1 MVARIVALNSSKPPR
16 RPPGCFTTVE
26 NLHSKGLRRCPPDP
40 MNNVKIF
47 KGWPRPEAFC
57 YWYTANTN
65 LLNLTILVTR
75 KSEYQ
80 LCWVIKPVPHN
91 LVWRIRFWRIKSFEQ
106 DFKYLY
112 WTISKIIIWNL
123 FTSKGTYW
131 VARAGWIE
139 RSWIFF
145 FFSFLEFES
154 QNAGISKW
162 RRRGVGARSC
172 APGGLRGVVR
182 GEYNVLRAGAD
193 PGEITLRN

>member
-1 MVARIVALNSSKPPR
+1 
-16 RPPGCFTTVE
+16 
-26 NLHSKGLRRCPPDP
+26 

-47 KGWPRPEAFC
+47 EGRPRREAFC

-65 LLNLTILVTR
+65 LLSLTILVTR
-75 KSEYQ
+75 RSESQ
-80 LCWVIKPVPHN
+80 LGWVIKPVPHN

-112 WTISKIIIWNL
+112 WAISKIIVWNL
-123 FTSKGTYW
+123 FTSQGTYW

-139 RSWIFF
+139 RSWKKSF
-145 FFSFLEFES
+145 FFSFLEFKS

-162 RRRGVGARSC
+162 RRRGVGARNS

-193 PGEITLRN
+193 PGEIMLRN